1 MGSEVVDSKVVGVK
15 NKSVLIVDDDPD
27 ARAVLRD
34 IVSTMGLST
43 IEAPDGKQA
52 LLCVKQEKPSLI
64 ILDLMMP
71 QMDGFSVINILQSDP
86 KMRHIPV
93 VVMTAVDTLQIE
105 MIAVLPGVSK
115 VVRKGD
121 FRVAD
126 IISIVKTL
134 LEPNMIH

>member
-1 MGSEVVDSKVVGVK
+1 LVGVK
-15 NKSVLIVDDDPD
+15 SKSVLIVDDDPD

-34 IVSTMGLST
+34 IVSMMGLGT

-52 LLCVKQEKPSLI
+52 LNLIKQEQPDLI

-71 QMDGFSVINILQSDP
+71 QMDGFSVINVLQSDS
-86 KMRHIPV
+86 KLRHIPV

-115 VVRKGD
+115 VIRKGD

-126 IISIVKTL
+126 IVSIVKTL
-134 LEPNMIH
+134 SEPDMIH